1 MKNCVYDIFEEVN
14 ETKFPGFKKT
24 TWLECI
30 QEPGEIIF
38 VPSGWHHQ
46 VYNLEDTISI
56 NHNWL
61 NAYNLSWV
69 WDLLWKDY
77 KDTEESIEDIRDICD
92 DFEAICQRN
101 LAANTGMNLNDFFLF
116 MSRFSLGN
124 MVLLQSYSDKHK
136 NLNSCSLAMAQ
147 NLLMN
152 LSTILKVM
160 MKMISAGGV
169 TAEEVYLDLRETLE
183 DPQFLRFVRD
193 MGRTYARIHMEEED
207 QFLSSKELLQKLSGL
222 AGPNMQ
228 ICSPKDLVEMIN
240 HHNTFSSQIY
250 FI

>member
-1 MKNCVYDIFEEVN
+1 
-14 ETKFPGFKKT
+14 
-24 TWLECI
+24 
-30 QEPGEIIF
+30 
-38 VPSGWHHQ
+38 
-46 VYNLEDTISI
+46 
-56 NHNWL
+56 
-61 NAYNLSWV
+61 
-69 WDLLWKDY
+69 
-77 KDTEESIEDIRDICD
+77 
-92 DFEAICQRN
+92 
-101 LAANTGMNLNDFFLF
+101 
-116 MSRFSLGN
+116 
-124 MVLLQSYSDKHK
+124 
-136 NLNSCSLAMAQ
+136 MAQ